1 MTTKNITF
9 SQALVKVTDSNP
21 NATYRISDGVGS
33 VIFYDFTVSDEVRSV
48 IGYWNVTDFGAN
60 GCSDLDTGELD
71 FVGK

>member
-1 MTTKNITF
+1 MITKDLTF

-21 NATYRISDGVGS
+21 KAVYRINDAVGS
-33 VIFYDFTVSDEVRSV
+33 VTFYDFTVSDEVRSP

-60 GCSDLDTGELD
+60 GCSDLNTGDLD